1 MNVLT
6 TRTWRKS
13 RIASGCIGRD
23 SVTSSAIAAIY
34 ATTDPGPERQAA
46 LAALTAKPEPIAA
59 DGSHL
64 SALAPV
70 SRYREHWDRAT
81 QQRR

>member
-23 SVTSSAIAAIY
+23 SATSSAIAAIY
-34 ATTDPGPERQAA
+34 ATTEAGPERQAA
-46 LAALTAKPEPIAA
+46 LAALTAKPKSAA
-59 DGSHL
+59 EN
-64 SALAPV
+64 PV
-70 SRYREHWDRAT
+70 SRYREHWN
-81 QQRR
+81 